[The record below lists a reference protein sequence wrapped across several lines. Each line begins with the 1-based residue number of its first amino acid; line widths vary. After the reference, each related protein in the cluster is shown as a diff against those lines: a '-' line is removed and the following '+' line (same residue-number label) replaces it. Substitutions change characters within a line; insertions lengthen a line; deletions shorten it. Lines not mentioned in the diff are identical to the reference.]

1 MEAQLVK
8 DFMAKEQVD
17 EINRQADLAK
27 RKIRREQ
34 LADRYTATII
44 PKMEAKESE
53 KVKLSIVY
61 LKRKQEAEE
70 RAIKLKEEKDHQL
83 KMEYMA
89 AIHAQVVEKERRDK
103 EEHKRKVDSEL
114 KEFLYVQEKERRQ
127 IALEDEKKAARWKS
141 AHELMLE
148 AKKSMKPVDRSA
160 IVKITHGQKMSKD
173 EFLMNRELL
182 KEVAQVKR
190 QGEFNKLKEFSSTEK
205 A

>member
-1 MEAQLVK
+1 
-8 DFMAKEQVD
+8 MAKEQVD
-17 EINRQADLAK
+17 ELNRQADLAK
-27 RKIRREQ
+27 RKTRRDQ
-34 LADRYTATII
+34 LADQYTATII

-53 KVKLSIVY
+53 KVKLSIIY

-83 KMEYMA
+83 KMEYMK

-148 AKKSMKPVDRSA
+148 AKKIMKPVDRSA

-190 QGEFNKLKEFSSTEK
+190 QGEFNKLKEFSSAEK

>member
-1 MEAQLVK
+1 
-8 DFMAKEQVD
+8 MAKEQVD
-17 EINRQADLAK
+17 ELNRQADLAK
-27 RKIRREQ
+27 RKSRRDQ
-34 LADRYTATII
+34 LADQYTATII
-44 PKMEAKESE
+44 PKIEAKESE
-53 KVKLSIVY
+53 KVKLSIIY
-61 LKRKQEAEE
+61 LKRQQEAEE
-70 RAIKLKEEKDHQL
+70 RAIKLKEEKKHQL
-83 KMEYMA
+83 KMEYME

-103 EEHKRKVDSEL
+103 EEQKRKVDSEL

-160 IVKITHGQKMSKD
+160 IVKIRHGQKMSKD

-190 QGEFNKLKEFSSTEK
+190 QGEFNKLKEFSSAEK